1 MVLGLMLKI
10 IGLKMLD
17 VVVVYLSWLWDY
29 KKVKKNSESLIELIM
44 DVQSHR
50 EITICLGKVNKIT
63 DECAISLEN

>member
-1 MVLGLMLKI
+1 
-10 IGLKMLD
+10 
-17 VVVVYLSWLWDY
+17 
-29 KKVKKNSESLIELIM
+29 M

>member
-1 MVLGLMLKI
+1 MI
-10 IGLKMLD
+10 
-17 VVVVYLSWLWDY
+17 
-29 KKVKKNSESLIELIM
+29 